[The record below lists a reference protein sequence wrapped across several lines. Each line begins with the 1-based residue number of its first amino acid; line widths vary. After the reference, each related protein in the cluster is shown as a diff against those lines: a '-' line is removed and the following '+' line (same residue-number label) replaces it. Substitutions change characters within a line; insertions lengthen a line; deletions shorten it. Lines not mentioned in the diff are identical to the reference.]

1 MQRKFIENLPF
12 PSPDSFVVSDSFV
25 ASDLFVVSDSLV
37 DVVFVVGGDVV
48 GLADAEYFASN
59 PRSTVCP
66 GWNIT
71 NIWFPD
77 ENRGSS
83 KGDPWQ
89 NRPRGES
96 EELVDPPS

>member
-1 MQRKFIENLPF
+1 M
-12 PSPDSFVVSDSFV
+12 SDCPPGCRVNFNI
-25 ASDLFVVSDSLV
+25 
-37 DVVFVVGGDVV
+37 VGGDVV
-48 GLADAEYFASN
+48 DLGVDTEYSASN

-83 KGDPWQ
+83 KGDPLQ
-89 NRPRGES
+89 NRPRSES

>member
-12 PSPDSFVVSDSFV
+12 PSPDSFVV
-25 ASDLFVVSDSLV
+25 SDLFVVSDSLV

-48 GLADAEYFASN
+48 GVAVDTEYFASN

-77 ENRGSS
+77 ENRGSF

>member
-48 GLADAEYFASN
+48 VLGVDAEYFASN

-83 KGDPWQ
+83 KGDP
-89 NRPRGES
+89 
-96 EELVDPPS
+96 

>member
-1 MQRKFIENLPF
+1 MQRKFIEDLPF
-12 PSPDSFVVSDSFV
+12 PSPDSFVV
-25 ASDLFVVSDSLV
+25 SDLFVVSDSLV

-48 GLADAEYFASN
+48 GVAVDTEYFASN

-83 KGDPWQ
+83 KGDP
-89 NRPRGES
+89 
-96 EELVDPPS
+96 